1 VEKNQKRYTRTG
13 SFKLPS
19 STTRPENRSQFA
31 PADLWKARQL
41 REHRRANGLCFK
53 CGEKYVPGHKCPDT
67 LAHVILTQLA
77 ATMGQGVDGGGFIP
91 DEMLSAL
98 EVQNQGDVEFFLSL
112 NAIIGT
118 QNSKVIHLRALA
130 NN

>member
-1 VEKNQKRYTRTG
+1 
-13 SFKLPS
+13 
-19 STTRPENRSQFA
+19 
-31 PADLWKARQL
+31 
-41 REHRRANGLCFK
+41 
-53 CGEKYVPGHKCPDT
+53 
-67 LAHVILTQLA
+67 
-77 ATMGQGVDGGGFIP
+77 MGQGVDGGGFIP